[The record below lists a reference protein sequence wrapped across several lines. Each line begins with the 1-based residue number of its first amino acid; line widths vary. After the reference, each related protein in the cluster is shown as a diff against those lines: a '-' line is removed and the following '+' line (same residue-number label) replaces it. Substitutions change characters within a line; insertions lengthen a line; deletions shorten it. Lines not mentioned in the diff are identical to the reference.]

1 MELQAIL
8 AYQEED
14 KKLYALERELA
25 GCPERKDY
33 IKNFSKP
40 RRTSWTLSTRRRRS

>member
-33 IKNFSKP
+33 IKRKKFLEKVLAL
-40 RRTSWTLSTRRRRS
+40 W